1 MYTRISGNHL
11 SLATLGV
18 ERLKTKILKQ
28 MLTSINNQKGQRAVL
43 NIVTPAH
50 AITFIKQPPVF
61 KSIR

>member
-1 MYTRISGNHL
+1 
-11 SLATLGV
+11 
-18 ERLKTKILKQ
+18 LKTKIKKQ
-28 MLTSINNQKGQRAVL
+28 MLTSINNQNGQKEEL

>member
-1 MYTRISGNHL
+1 MRISGNNP
-11 SLATLGV
+11 SLATVGV

-28 MLTSINNQKGQRAVL
+28 MLMSINNQNGLKEVL